1 MTAAVK
7 CLRCKI
13 GSQCCK
19 VLHFDTSRAEGFRM
33 DFLCRVHAG
42 ESAPLPSPL
51 PFQTDEGRKAELK
64 VGTLRQGERTRTHQK
79 RKGVFSEAPQ
89 RRVGGSVRA
98 VRWLIESVVK
108 WSLLSLISFIRMKSY
123 LGLSFFFK
131 SFSTYLFV
139 WCFKACTISFLLL
152 LLFVLIYQ

>member
-1 MTAAVK
+1 MD
-7 CLRCKI
+7 LL
-13 GSQCCK
+13 CC
-19 VLHFDTSRAEGFRM
+19 
-33 DFLCRVHAG
+33 VHAG

-98 VRWLIESVVK
+98 VKWLIESVVK
-108 WSLLSLISFIRMKSY
+108 WSPLSLICFIRIKSH
-123 LGLSFFFK
+123 LRLIFFYHLVLI
-131 SFSTYLFV
+131 YLFV

-152 LLFVLIYQ
+152 LLLFKCINKYI